1 MLNEVVKCIRNRTV
15 RLDREGDYWEDEE
28 KDQLVRMFHD
38 GVGITEMAM
47 ALQRTKPAI
56 IQQVEKLDL
65 YQRKVAPIR
74 RKSQVKEPCCLCS
87 VCAID
92 PALCPMNGHDVAIQ
106 EDA

>member
-28 KDQLVRMFHD
+28 KNQLVRMFND

-47 ALQRTKPAI
+47 ALQRTEPAI

-65 YQRKVAPIR
+65 YQRKAAPVR
-74 RKSQVKEPCCLCS
+74 RKNQAKEPQCLCNA
-87 VCAID
+87 CFLD
-92 PALCPMNGHDVAIQ
+92 PALCPMNSRDASIQ
-106 EDA
+106 EGA

>member
-47 ALQRTKPAI
+47 ALQRTEPAI
-56 IQQVEKLDL
+56 IQQVEKKDL

-74 RKSQVKEPCCLCS
+74 KKSSFKQPRCLCS
-87 VCAID
+87 DCSLD
-92 PALCPMNGHDVAIQ
+92 PTLCPMNGRDSAIQ
-106 EDA
+106 EEG

>member
-15 RLDREGDYWEDEE
+15 RLEREGDYWEDEE

-47 ALQRTKPAI
+47 ALQRTEPAI

-65 YQRKVAPIR
+65 YQRKASPIR
-74 RKSQVKEPCCLCS
+74 RKNQTKAPQCLCTACS
-87 VCAID
+87 LD
-92 PALCPMNGHDVAIQ
+92 PALCPMNRRDTAIQ
-106 EDA
+106 EGV

>member
-28 KDQLVRMFHD
+28 KNQLVRMFND

-47 ALQRTKPAI
+47 ALQRTEPAI

-65 YQRKVAPIR
+65 YQRKAAPIR
-74 RKSQVKEPCCLCS
+74 RKNPEKEPRCLCS
-87 VCAID
+87 ACSLN
-92 PALCPMNGHDVAIQ
+92 PALCPMNSRDVTIQ
-106 EDA
+106 EGD